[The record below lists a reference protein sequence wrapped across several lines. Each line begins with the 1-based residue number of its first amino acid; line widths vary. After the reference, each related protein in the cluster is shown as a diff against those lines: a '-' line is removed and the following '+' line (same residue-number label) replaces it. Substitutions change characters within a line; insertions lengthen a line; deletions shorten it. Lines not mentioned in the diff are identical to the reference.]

1 MFLRRFSADVLRQE
15 VLLEVKDVTILR
27 LHALDSGNRNRG
39 NRNPASFTHAPNL
52 HEAELHQAELHQAE
66 LHQASTPR
74 LDL

>member
-39 NRNPASFTHAPNL
+39 NRNPASFTHATNL
-52 HEAELHQAELHQAE
+52 HEAE